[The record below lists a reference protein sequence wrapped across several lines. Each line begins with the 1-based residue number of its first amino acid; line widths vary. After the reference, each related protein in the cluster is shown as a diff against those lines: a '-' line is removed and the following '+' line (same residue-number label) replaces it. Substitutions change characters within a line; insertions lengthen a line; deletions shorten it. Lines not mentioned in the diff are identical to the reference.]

1 LVSEIMR
8 LLREFA
14 KRVLPARVV
23 EWYRRRRATKHYLRA
38 LGYEIYD
45 RGIRMELDDLEGR
58 MAARRDGFYEH
69 LVKDVLERTELI
81 LQELD
86 RKIEGVT
93 ARHGVALRELR
104 TELLDLRT
112 TVRALAP
119 AGSNGASSVEPAP
132 GPVQP
137 SPVQP
142 APGPVQ
148 PSPVQPAPSPVQP
161 VPVQP
166 ASSPVQPVPV
176 EPAPSPAA
184 PAER

>member
-8 LLREFA
+8 WLREFA
-14 KRVLPARVV
+14 KKVLPRPVL

-58 MAARRDGFYEH
+58 IAARRDGFYDH

-93 ARHGVALRELR
+93 ARHGAELRELR
-104 TELLDLRT
+104 VELLDLRT
-112 TVRALAP
+112 AIRALPQSA
-119 AGSNGASSVEPAP
+119 SNGAASEPAA
-132 GPVQP
+132 
-137 SPVQP
+137 SP
-142 APGPVQ
+142 APQSLSEPV
-148 PSPVQPAPSPVQP
+148 SS
-161 VPVQP
+161 P
-166 ASSPVQPVPV
+166 ASEPV
-176 EPAPSPAA
+176 ST
-184 PAER
+184 ER